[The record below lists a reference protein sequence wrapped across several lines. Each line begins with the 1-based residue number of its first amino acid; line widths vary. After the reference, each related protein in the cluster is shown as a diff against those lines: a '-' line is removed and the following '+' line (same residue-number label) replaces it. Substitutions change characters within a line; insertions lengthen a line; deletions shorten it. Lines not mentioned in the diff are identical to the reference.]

1 MGRVSGRI
9 GGAGGGA
16 GFALGPTEN
25 TFNAATQAAG
35 IIALGVYATAN
46 SAWLAQYDANA
57 SLMIRVTW
65 PVIPANEA
73 YYARAA
79 SAWVNVTPVIVGP
92 IGPKGDQ
99 GAVQTGTEIG
109 LALDTLI
116 GDALWRS
123 RLSGVDLVA
132 AVDKAVA
139 STVWRTGHTVLQ
151 NAKAIVDALDIYF
164 TNTAWRTGGG
174 VSSGGITVAQAT
186 DAAGALLATVD
197 FFSYDTSTNA
207 LTLAVPNDYVQPAML
222 DSSKKSAF
230 RTQIGAEESGAV
242 RPDGSVAFT
251 SVIAGVTPVADA
263 DLSTKKYID
272 DGDAI
277 LVGLVT
283 KKASLAGATF
293 TGATGGVAPVSSS
306 DFITKEYADA
316 NYSAGATPVGDH
328 TRRVAISTDETL
340 DQSEVDAG
348 TMTTTQ
354 TITIP
359 AWSGGRRWLYIG
371 VPEAEG
377 DLIGVSSSGIGIFN
391 AFERVPGVMFA
402 HKWWKTIN
410 SQSDV
415 ASGAMYQIT
424 EV

>member
-16 GFALGPTEN
+16 GFALGPAEN

-35 IIALGVYATAN
+35 IVALGVYATAN
-46 SAWLAQYDANA
+46 AAWLAQYDANA

-99 GAVQTGTEIG
+99 GPVQTGTEIG

-151 NAKAIVDALDIYF
+151 NAKAIVDALDLYF
-164 TNTAWRTGGG
+164 TNTTWRMGGG
-174 VSSGGITVAQAT
+174 TGAGITVAQAT

-197 FFSYDTSTNA
+197 FFSYDTSTNT
-207 LTLAVPNDYVQPAML
+207 LTLAVPDNYVQPAML
-222 DSSKKSAF
+222 DVSKKSAF
-230 RTQIGAEESGAV
+230 RTQIGAEKSGAV

-251 SVIAGVTPVADA
+251 SAIAGVTPVADA

-277 LVGLVT
+277 LVGLVS
-283 KKASLAGATF
+283 KRAALAGATF

-328 TRRVAISTDETL
+328 TRRVAISTDEIL
-340 DQSEVDAG
+340 MQAEVDAG
-348 TMTTTQ
+348 TSTTTER
-354 TITIP
+354 ITIP
-359 AWSGGRRWLYIG
+359 VWSGGRRWIYIG

-377 DLIGVSSSGIGIFN
+377 DLIGVSSSGIDIFN
-391 AFERVPGVMFA
+391 AFERVTGVMFA

-424 EV
+424 EA

>member
-35 IIALGVYATAN
+35 IVARDAYASAN
-46 SAWLAQYDANA
+46 AAWLAQYDAGA
-57 SLMIRVTW
+57 SLMVRVTW
-65 PVIPANEA
+65 PAIPTNEA

-92 IGPKGDQ
+92 QGVKGDQ
-99 GAVQTGTEIG
+99 GPVQTGTEIG

-123 RLSGVDLVA
+123 RLSGADLLA
-132 AVDKAVA
+132 AVDKAVG
-139 STVWRTGHTVLQ
+139 STVWRTGHTALQ
-151 NAKAIVDALDIYF
+151 NAKAIVDALDLYF
-164 TNTAWRTGGG
+164 ANTTWRMGGGTGGG
-174 VSSGGITVAQAT
+174 ITTAQAT

-197 FFSYDTSTNA
+197 FFSYAASTNA

-222 DSSKKSAF
+222 DSSKKDAF
-230 RTQIGAEESGAV
+230 RTQIGAEASGAV

-251 SVIAGVTPVADA
+251 SAIAGVTPVADA

-277 LVGLVT
+277 LVGLVS
-283 KKASLAGATF
+283 KRAALIGATF
-293 TGATGGVAPVSSS
+293 TGPTGGVAPVGIS

-316 NYSAGATPVGDH
+316 NYSAGATPAGDH

-348 TMTTTQ
+348 TSTTTQ
-354 TITIP
+354 RITIP
-359 AWSGGRRWLYIG
+359 TWSGGRRWIYVG

-377 DLIGVSSSGIGIFN
+377 DLIGVSASGIDIFN
-391 AFERVPGVMFA
+391 SFERVTGVMFA
-402 HKWWKTIN
+402 HKWWKTIG

-415 ASGAMYQIT
+415 ASGAMYTIT